1 RGLAAPRRW
10 WAAYA
15 WGLLTALLGAL
26 TVGCGGGSPPP
37 RHPRSAAAPPAE
49 EGPAQAE
56 DPPERPP
63 VEGAVEL
70 TLATPTGELLFLG
83 DMRGQPI
90 LLYFFAT
97 FDVASQANLTPLDAF
112 TRAHPEVRV
121 IAVAVQRDARMLLDA
136 WVHALT
142 PAFETTF
149 DPDNAISEGTSVLG
163 QLGVP
168 TFVLLDADGVPRAAE
183 AGILPRATL
192 EAMLRRLPAGAGGRS
207 EPDAQLGTGDP
218 GGP

>member
-1 RGLAAPRRW
+1 MRRALAALFV
-10 WAAYA
+10 AA
-15 WGLLTALLGAL
+15 ALGS
-26 TVGCGGGSPPP
+26 GCAQSPPP
-37 RHPRSAAAPPAE
+37 RHPRPPQPVGEHGE
-49 EGPAQAE
+49 ETHATE
-56 DPPERPP
+56 PEPSPDRPP

-83 DMRGQPI
+83 DMRGRPI

-121 IAVAVQRDARMLLDA
+121 IAVAIQPDARVLLDA
-136 WVHALT
+136 WVHALS

-183 AGILPRATL
+183 AGIQPRATL
-192 EAMLRRLPAGAGGRS
+192 EAMLTRLPQEAGGAS
-207 EPDAQLGTGDP
+207 EGTR
-218 GGP
+218 